1 MDIASLIISIVSF
14 LLAFVSAIFS
24 WRVHKQTV
32 IHDKKQ
38 ATLDAINILQVQ
50 VFDELYDYT
59 NSQIAVISQNNRSE
73 EYKRITKLMARI
85 EHFSVGVNSD
95 IYSLDITKRLAG
107 KYFCAIYDKLLPMIE
122 KKRETF
128 KNDKHYDEFE
138 KLVVDLKCLYTK

>member
-1 MDIASLIISIVSF
+1 MEIATFVLSIISI
-14 LLAFVSAIFS
+14 LLAFGSAIFS

-59 NSQIAVISQNNRSE
+59 NSEIVAISQNNRSE

-95 IYSLDITKRLAG
+95 IYSINITKRLAG
-107 KYFCAIYDKLLPMIE
+107 RHFCAIYDKVLPMIK

-128 KNDKHYDEFE
+128 KNDKHYNEFE
-138 KLVVDLKCLYTK
+138 KLVEELNCLYQK